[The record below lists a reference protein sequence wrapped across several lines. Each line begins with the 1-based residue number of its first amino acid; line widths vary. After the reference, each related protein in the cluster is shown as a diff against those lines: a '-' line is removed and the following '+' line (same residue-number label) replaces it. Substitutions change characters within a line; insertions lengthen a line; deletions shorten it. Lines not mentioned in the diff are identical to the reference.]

1 MDLSSVIMQMAVLLI
16 VILIGYAA
24 AKAKIFPTD
33 TNRVL
38 SQIVIYVTNPC
49 TVLFAALGGERMLDN
64 CQVLLLTVIAVAM
77 YGVLIGLGF
86 VLPRLLACPREDRN
100 LYHFMCVFS
109 NMGFLGFPVVSAL
122 YGPNAV
128 FFASIFNLV
137 LQFIGYTYGDSLLN
151 PNANGWR
158 SELKNLCS
166 PIIIASILAYICY
179 LTDVKAPKLVLSTLQ
194 LLANVTS
201 GLSMLVIGIALASVP
216 LGKVFTN
223 WRLYVI
229 NLVRLLLL
237 PAGAFLLLRPLVE
250 NQLVLGIT
258 VVMAGMPVATLTT
271 LLTAKFNG
279 NQQLAAAGV
288 FLSTLLSFIT
298 IPLLMWI
305 MF

>member
-1 MDLSSVIMQMAVLLI
+1 MAVLLI

-24 AKAKIFPTD
+24 AKARIFPAD
-33 TNRVL
+33 ANRVF
-38 SQIVIYVTNPC
+38 SQLVIYVTNPC
-49 TVLFAALGGERMLDN
+49 TVLVAALGGERMLTN
-64 CQVLLLTVIAVAM
+64 RQVLLLTGIAVAM
-77 YGVLIGLGF
+77 YAVLIGLGA
-86 VLPRLLACPREDRN
+86 VLPRLLACPKEDRN

-109 NMGFLGFPVVSAL
+109 NMGFLGFPVVNAL

-137 LQFIGYTYGDSLLN
+137 LQFVGYTYGDSLLN
-151 PNANGWR
+151 PNARGWR
-158 SELKNLCS
+158 SELKNLIS
-166 PIIIASILAYICY
+166 PIIIASVLAYICY
-179 LTDVKAPKLVLSTLQ
+179 LTDLKAPKLILNTLQ

-201 GLSMLVIGIALASVP
+201 GLSMLVIGIALSRVP
-216 LGKVFTN
+216 LGRLFTN

-237 PAGAFLLLRPLVE
+237 PAGVYLLLRHVVDNSLM
-250 NQLVLGIT
+250 LGIT

-271 LLTAKFNG
+271 LLTAKYDG
-279 NQQLAAAGV
+279 NQELAAAGV
-288 FLSTLLSFIT
+288 FLSTLLSFVT

>member
-1 MDLSSVIMQMAVLLI
+1 MAVLLI

-24 AKAKIFPTD
+24 ARARIFPAD
-33 TNRVL
+33 ANRVF
-38 SQIVIYVTNPC
+38 SQLVIYVTNPC
-49 TVLFAALGGERMLDN
+49 TVLVAALGGERMLTN
-64 CQVLLLTVIAVAM
+64 RQVLLLTGIAVAM
-77 YGVLIGLGF
+77 YAVLIGLGA
-86 VLPRLLACPREDRN
+86 VLPRLLACPKEDRN

-137 LQFIGYTYGDSLLN
+137 LQFVGYTYGDSLLN
-151 PNANGWR
+151 PNARGWR
-158 SELKNLCS
+158 SELKNLIS
-166 PIIIASILAYICY
+166 PIIIASVLAYICY
-179 LTDVKAPKLVLSTLQ
+179 LTDLKAPKLILNTLQ

-201 GLSMLVIGIALASVP
+201 GLSMLVIGIALSRVP
-216 LGKVFTN
+216 LGRLFTN

-237 PAGAFLLLRPLVE
+237 PAGVYLLLRHVVDNSLM
-250 NQLVLGIT
+250 LGIT

-271 LLTAKFNG
+271 LLTAKYDG
-279 NQQLAAAGV
+279 NQELAAAGV
-288 FLSTLLSFIT
+288 FLSTLLSFVT